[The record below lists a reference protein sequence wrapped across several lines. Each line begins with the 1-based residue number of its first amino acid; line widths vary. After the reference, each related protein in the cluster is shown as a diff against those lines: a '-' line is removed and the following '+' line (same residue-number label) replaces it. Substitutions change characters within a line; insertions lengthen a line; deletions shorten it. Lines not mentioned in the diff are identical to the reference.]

1 MQRFTHRAFTL
12 IELLV
17 VIVIIAV
24 LTGIA
29 LPVFS
34 SVQLASRKTQSLSN
48 MRQLGTALLAYC
60 GDNGGA
66 LPAQGDSTPT
76 WAGAAANTTA
86 ENNAWYNA
94 LPRSYAQSKGLGD
107 YAVAPAAF
115 YTKSSLFY
123 VPAATYPANKLTTP
137 QFAVAFN
144 SKLETAAI
152 TNVRMSLFGAPAE
165 TVVFQESGLPAETT
179 IKGQKTYTNQASSY
193 ASRTAA
199 RYGGQTILTFA
210 DGHTALVTGT
220 DIVDPSTGKAYFPPK
235 AAGPSIYWS
244 MDPATSPN

>member
-1 MQRFTHRAFTL
+1 MKSSICRAFTL

-24 LTGIA
+24 LASVA
-29 LPVFS
+29 LPVFATI
-34 SVQLASRKTQSLSN
+34 QLSGRKTQSLSN

-66 LPAQGDSTPT
+66 LPAQGDSNPT
-76 WAGAAANTTA
+76 WTGAAANTTA
-86 ENNAWYNA
+86 ENTAWYNA

-107 YAVAPAAF
+107 YATNTASF
-115 YTKSSLFY
+115 YTKASLFY
-123 VPAATYPANKLTTP
+123 VPAATYPATKLTTP

-144 SKLETAAI
+144 SKLETSSV
-152 TNVRMSLFGAPAE
+152 TNARLSLFGAPAE
-165 TVVFQESGLPAETT
+165 TVMFQESGLPAEKP
-179 IKGQKTYTNQASSY
+179 IKGQKAYTNQASSY

-199 RYGGQTILTFA
+199 RYGGQAILIFI
-210 DGHTALVTGT
+210 DGHASLVTGT
-220 DIVDPSTGKAYFPPK
+220 DIVDPTTGKAYFPPK
-235 AAGPSIYWS
+235 TSGPNIYWS